1 MENAMTQSPTIRRH
15 HDGAIDY
22 DFYRK
27 QAASLRSQTLR
38 DGKLLKTAFKFTLLR
53 VVALIVVV
61 MFAVVVHDN
70 RRADVAAHI
79 QTNDTTAM
87 KAVH

>member
-1 MENAMTQSPTIRRH
+1 MTQSHTIRRH

-38 DGKLLKTAFKFTLLR
+38 DDKLLKAALKFTLLR
-53 VVALIVVV
+53 VAALIVVV
-61 MFAVVVHDN
+61 IFAVVVHDN

-79 QTNDTTAM
+79 QTNGTTGVKVM
-87 KAVH
+87 H